1 MPANRSSLTLILPI
15 ITLLMA
21 GTSISGTALAAEYL
35 LNPGDQLHISVWGE
49 DNLQQDV
56 LILPDGTLSFPLVGT
71 LHAAGKDLAS
81 LRMTIARKLK
91 PFVPDAT
98 VTVTV
103 TATSG
108 NLVYIIGKVNQPG
121 TYTLIRPTD
130 VMQALSLAGG
140 LARFAKEDEIR
151 ILRRQ
156 GKAQRSIPFDYSRV
170 IAGQDLTTNIL
181 LESGD
186 TIVVP

>member
-1 MPANRSSLTLILPI
+1 MPAKRSSLSLIL
-15 ITLLMA
+15 
-21 GTSISGTALAAEYL
+21 SILALFLAETGINRSALAAEYF

-49 DNLQQDV
+49 DNLQDDV
-56 LILPDGTLSFPLVGT
+56 LILPDGTLAFPLVGT
-71 LHAAGKDLAS
+71 LQAAGKDIAT
-81 LRMTIARKLK
+81 LRKTIARKLK
-91 PFVPDAT
+91 PYVPDAT

-108 NLVYIIGKVNQPG
+108 NLVYIIGKVNEPG

-156 GKAQRSIPFDYSRV
+156 GKTQRSIPFDYSKV
-170 IAGQDLTTNIL
+170 ITGEDLTTNIL